1 MNKTISIGRLTD
13 EPKISETQAGKKIA
27 RFNLAL
33 DRIGEGADFPSYIAW
48 EKRAE
53 LIEKYCHK
61 GQKIGIVGRIQTGSY
76 EGKNGKVYTTDIVVD
91 EIEFCEKKANDG
103 SAGQPKEN
111 PTDEF
116 MKIPE
121 GVENEIPFS

>member
-76 EGKNGKVYTTDIVVD
+76 EGKNGKVYTTDIVVE